1 MVFLRSLGTGLVA
14 GAILGSLQTVPAAAS
29 PNPASHRAARSSA
42 RKPPASADPY
52 LWLEDVT
59 GKRALAWVEKR
70 NAETKREL
78 AKSDSF
84 RELNTR
90 IREILDSDSRI
101 PYIAKFGD
109 SY

>member
-59 GKRALAWVEKR
+59 GKRIVTRSVSIGMVVGSRRQGA
-70 NAETKREL
+70 AEGRPTDARRAPKGSARGVHQT
-78 AKSDSF
+78 SVV
-84 RELNTR
+84 
-90 IREILDSDSRI
+90 
-101 PYIAKFGD
+101 
-109 SY
+109 